1 MRAVIGPNGWWGPP
15 LGLVLIAAAVLL
27 VVWWRQQSYR
37 WPLILVGALAAAL
50 ALSAWSGVAFDVV
63 DYRAGCDGLCAGH
76 RGAPIPTYSGVAA
89 GGAFLPGGFLLNS
102 LVYLVLVL
110 GWAALLRALLSG
122 AENALGRGALVVVL
136 VALMLAVAPFV
147 LSPLFLPPP
156 EAHVRGDPQ
165 RIAINARREVY
176 LYDQLASFPVL
187 RVGLEDVRPRS
198 DNQPGMRVCLSAYTF
213 LYIPVG
219 HLYLDMTPEGVHSN
233 GGGILPRSVSCW
245 E

>member
-1 MRAVIGPNGWWGPP
+1 MRAVIVPNGWWGPL

-37 WPLILVGALAAAL
+37 WPLILAGAVAAAL
-50 ALSAWSGVAFDVV
+50 ALSWWSGEVFDVA
-63 DYRAGCDGLCAGH
+63 DYRAGCDGLCSGF
-76 RGAPIPTYSGVAA
+76 RGAPVPTYGGAAA
-89 GGAFLPGGFLLNS
+89 GGVFLPGGFLLNS
-102 LVYLVLVL
+102 LVYLVLIL
-110 GWAALLRALLSG
+110 GWAALLHALVSG
-122 AENALGRGALVVVL
+122 AQGGSRGSAFAVVL
-136 VALMLAVAPFV
+136 IALTLTVGPLL

-156 EAHVRGDPQ
+156 EARARSDPQ

-176 LYDQLASFPVL
+176 LYDQLAPLPVL
-187 RVGLEDVRPRS
+187 RVGLEDVRPRP

-213 LYIPVG
+213 FYMPVG

-233 GGGILPRSVSCW
+233 GGGMLPRPASCW